1 MRVLF
6 TFFVCCFLGQL
17 SAQTDTIR
25 LNLEGIIELAHSDA
39 PDVQI
44 AKTIFSNNYWR
55 FQSFLADYRPQINF
69 DATLPDLNRSIEAIT
84 LPDGS
89 DAFINRSLMTNFTGF
104 TISQDIAPT
113 GGNIFATTGLRRLD
127 IFATDGNDA
136 QVSYLSTPFWVGFT
150 QPLFQFNALKWDRK
164 LAPLRYQESQKQYSE
179 NMEEIALEAAGLF
192 FDVLIAQLNLQAAR
206 RDKANADTL
215 YAISKGRFDVGRI
228 AETELLQIE
237 LNVMN
242 ADADVA
248 ENIVNMQTST
258 EELRNFLG
266 IQRAVFFDLVPP
278 YEIPEFAVNVEEALQ
293 YAFKN
298 RSEMISFSRRL
309 QEARRDVEEAE
320 KNSGVSMDL
329 TLSFGLS
336 KSAGTIG
343 GAYKEIPDNE
353 RFRLGLSVPIADW
366 GKARSR
372 REIQVSN
379 EALTQ
384 LQVEQDRI
392 NFERE
397 ILIKVQQFD
406 LVRNQVDI
414 ALRAYEVAQKRLSI
428 TRKRY
433 LVGNI
438 LITDLNLAIRE
449 EADARTNYIRTL
461 RNFWLAYYE
470 LRRLTLYDFENDRPL
485 IRNVEETGIR

>member
-1 MRVLF
+1 MI
-6 TFFVCCFLGQL
+6 
-17 SAQTDTIR
+17 D
-25 LNLEGIIELAHSDA
+25 LAHSDA

-89 DAFINRSLMTNFTGF
+89 DAFINRSLMQNFTGF
-104 TISQDIAPT
+104 TISQNVAPT
-113 GGNIFATTGLRRLD
+113 GGSIFATTGLRRLD
-127 IFATDGNDA
+127 IFATDGNKG
-136 QVSYLSTPFWVGFT
+136 QVSYLSTPLWVGIS
-150 QPLFQFNALKWDRK
+150 QPLFQFNNLKWEK
-164 LAPLRYQESQKQYSE
+164 QLAPLRYDESQKQYSE
-179 NMEEIALEAAGLF
+179 DMEQVASEAASLF
-192 FDVLIAQLNLQAAR
+192 FDVLISQLNLEAAQ

-242 ADADVA
+242 ADADLA
-248 ENIVNMQTST
+248 ENMVSLQTST
-258 EELRNFLG
+258 EQLRNFLG
-266 IQRAVFFDLVPP
+266 ISQAVYFKLIPP
-278 YEIPEFAVNVEEALQ
+278 YDIPDFYVNVDEALK
-293 YAFKN
+293 YAYEN
-298 RSEMISFSRRL
+298 RSEIISFDRRL
-309 QEARRDVEEAE
+309 KEAERDVDEAVR
-320 KNSGVSMDL
+320 NSGLSMDL

-336 KSAGTIG
+336 KSAGSIED
-343 GAYKEIPDNE
+343 AYKEIPDNE
-353 RFRLGLSVPIADW
+353 RFRLGISVPIADW

-372 REIQVSN
+372 REIEISN

-384 LQVEQDRI
+384 LQVRQDKI

-406 LVRNQVDI
+406 LVRNQVAL
-414 ALRAYEVAQKRLSI
+414 ALRAYEVAQKRLDI

-470 LRRLTLYDFENDRPL
+470 LRRLTLYDFENNRPL
-485 IRNVEETGIR
+485 IRNVDEAKSR